1 MDNQYDFISTPTCNG
16 LSSREQKASSLVAEG
31 HGQQILNVLQ
41 SFREQNNFFDF
52 KILVKDEVIPCHRCV
67 LAACSD
73 FFRAMFEVNMKERDD
88 GSVTISNLSPKAVK
102 AFLDY
107 AYTGRTEITNDN
119 VEMLF
124 QLSSFLQVSALS
136 KACSDFLI
144 KNIDLVNCL
153 QLLSISESYGSTQ
166 LFDHTLEYAQHHFSL
181 LLQSNDFLEMNF
193 EILLKCIE
201 ADELNVPDE
210 ESVLKAAFWWTKH
223 NLETRQKHLPHLMKK
238 IRLHQLSEEK
248 LQEVLHSE
256 GQLLESTGC
265 LVIINEAI
273 KSVQTFS
280 GLFPDAR
287 PSTTEQYILVH
298 KTEEDGVHRHTFC
311 YNIKTDQWK
320 ELMHT
325 HITDLP
331 GSSLSSYGEK
341 LFITG
346 GCVGNCFR
354 TIRLHIAETY
364 HDATDQTWC
373 YCPVKNSFSSV
384 SAMRKPRTMHAS
396 VVTLNQ
402 LFVIGGKT
410 RASKDIKSLL
420 DVEAYSPLSG
430 EWKSVSPLPR
440 GIYYP
445 EASACQNII
454 YVLGSEV
461 EITDAFNPSLDCF
474 FKYDAAT
481 DQWSELVAEF
491 GQFFH
496 ATLIKAVPVNCTL
509 YICDLSTYKV
519 YSFCPETYVWK
530 GEGSFECAGF
540 NAGAVGIEDKIYI
553 LGGDYAPDEITDEV
567 QVYHSSRSEW
577 EEVSPMPRA
586 LTEFYCQ
593 VIKFNKYRDPWLFA
607 IAV

>member
-1 MDNQYDFISTPTCNG
+1 
-16 LSSREQKASSLVAEG
+16 
-31 HGQQILNVLQ
+31 
-41 SFREQNNFFDF
+41 
-52 KILVKDEVIPCHRCV
+52 
-67 LAACSD
+67 
-73 FFRAMFEVNMKERDD
+73 MFEVEMKERDD

-107 AYTGRTEITNDN
+107 AYTGSAEITNDN
-119 VEMLF
+119 VEMFF
-124 QLSSFLQVSALS
+124 QLSSFLQVSLLS

-166 LFDHTLEYAQHHFSL
+166 LFNHSLEYARRHFL
-181 LLQSNDFLEMNF
+181 LLLRSNDFLDMNF
-193 EILLKCIE
+193 EILQKCLE

-210 ESVLKAAFWWTKH
+210 ETVLKAAFRWTKH
-223 NLETRQKHLPHLMKK
+223 KLEIRERHLPHLMKY
-238 IRLHQLSEEK
+238 IRLHQLSEETLK
-248 LQEVLHSE
+248 NFLHSE
-256 GQLLESTGC
+256 KQLLESSGC
-265 LVIINEAI
+265 LVLICEAI
-273 KSVQTFS
+273 KKVQIFS

-287 PSTTEQYILVH
+287 PSTTEKYILVH
-298 KTEEDGVHRHTFC
+298 KTEDNGAHRHTFC
-311 YNIKTDQWK
+311 YNIKMDTWK
-320 ELMHT
+320 ELTHT
-325 HITDLP
+325 HIVDLP

-341 LFITG
+341 VFITG
-346 GCVGNCFR
+346 GCKGNCFR
-354 TIRLHIAETY
+354 TIRLHIAEMF
-364 HDATDQTWC
+364 HDATNETWC
-373 YCPVKNSFSSV
+373 YCPADDSFSLV
-384 SAMRKPRTMHAS
+384 SAMKKPRTMHAS
-396 VVTLNQ
+396 VVTLNK

-410 RASKDIKSLL
+410 RASQDIKSIL
-420 DVEAYSPLSG
+420 DVEAYSPLSN

-445 EASACQNII
+445 EASACLNII

-474 FKYDAAT
+474 FKYDAVT

-496 ATLIKAVPVNCTL
+496 ATLIKAVPVNYTL

-519 YSFCPETYVWK
+519 YSFCPETCVWK

-593 VIKFNKYRDPWLFA
+593 VIQFNRYRDPWLLA
-607 IAV
+607 TM

>member
-1 MDNQYDFISTPTCNG
+1 MDNPYDSISNPACNG
-16 LSSREQKASSLVAEG
+16 ISVPAKQINSLVAES
-31 HGQQILNVLQ
+31 HAQQILNVLQ
-41 SFREQNNFFDF
+41 SFREQNIFFDF
-52 KILVKDEVIPCHRCV
+52 KIVVKDEIIPCHRCV

-88 GSVTISNLSPKAVK
+88 GSVTISNLSPKEVK

-107 AYTGRTEITNDN
+107 AYTGSTEITNDN
-119 VEMLF
+119 VEMFF
-124 QLSSFLQVSALS
+124 QLSSFLQVSVLS

-153 QLLSISESYGSTQ
+153 QLLSISESYGSPQ
-166 LFDHTLEYAQHHFSL
+166 LFDHTLEYARHHFSL
-181 LLQSNDFLEMNF
+181 LLRSHDFLDMNF
-193 EILLKCIE
+193 EILQKCLE
-201 ADELNVPDE
+201 ADELDVPDE
-210 ESVLKAAFWWTKH
+210 ESVLKTVFRWTKH
-223 NLETRQKHLPHLMKK
+223 KLEARQRYLPHLIKNV
-238 IRLHQLSEEK
+238 RLHQLPEETLKDFLNSEE
-248 LQEVLHSE
+248 
-256 GQLLESTGC
+256 QLLESSGC
-265 LVIINEAI
+265 LVMIHEAI
-273 KSVQTFS
+273 KNVQTFS

-287 PSTTEQYILVH
+287 PSTTEKYILVH
-298 KTEEDGVHRHTFC
+298 KTEENGAHRHTFC
-311 YNIKTDQWK
+311 YNIKTDTWK
-320 ELMHT
+320 ELTHT
-325 HITDLP
+325 HIVDLP

-346 GCVGNCFR
+346 GCKGNCFR
-354 TIRLHIAETY
+354 TIRLHIAETF

-373 YCPVKNSFSSV
+373 YRPADDSFSLA
-384 SAMRKPRTMHAS
+384 SAMNKPRTMHAS
-396 VVTLNQ
+396 LVTLNQ

-410 RASKDIKSLL
+410 RASQDIKSIL
-420 DVEAYSPLSG
+420 DVEAYSPLSQ

-474 FKYDAAT
+474 FKYDALT

-496 ATLIKAVPVNCTL
+496 ATLIKAVPVNYTL

-519 YSFCPETYVWK
+519 YSFCPETCVWK

-553 LGGDYAPDEITDEV
+553 LGGRL
-567 QVYHSSRSEW
+567 RS
-577 EEVSPMPRA
+577 
-586 LTEFYCQ
+586 
-593 VIKFNKYRDPWLFA
+593 
-607 IAV
+607 